1 MTKGFVLTLDAF
13 IAIITAVAISA
24 VIINVIYVGGVSYFD
39 KQQLAAIG
47 YDLLAVLDLSKKF
60 SSYIGMGGSQVEI
73 DLGQQ
78 LQVLPQRYCGNISV
92 SIYTGD
98 IGPPVDFTLENV
110 YNNLTDGCTKN
121 QEITKVKRIFV
132 NHDPQKFGFV
142 ELELWLR

>member
-13 IAIITAVAISA
+13 IAIITAVAMSA
-24 VIINVIYVGGVSYFD
+24 VIINIIYTGTVSYFD
-39 KQQLAAIG
+39 KQQLGGIG
-47 YDLLAVLDLSKKF
+47 YDLLAVLDLSEKF
-60 SSYIGMGGSQVEI
+60 SSYMGMGESQVET

-78 LQVLPQRYCGNISV
+78 LQLLPQRYCGNITVSV
-92 SIYTGD
+92 YAGD
-98 IGPPVDFTLENV
+98 IGPPVNFNLEDA
-110 YNNLTDGCTKN
+110 YNNFTDGCTKK